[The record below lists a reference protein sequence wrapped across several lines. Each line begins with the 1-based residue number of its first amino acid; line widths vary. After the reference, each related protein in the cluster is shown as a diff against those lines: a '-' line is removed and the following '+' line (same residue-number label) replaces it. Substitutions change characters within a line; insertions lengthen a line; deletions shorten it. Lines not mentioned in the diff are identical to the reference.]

1 MRRFPTI
8 LFLVL
13 SLSLAEACGESSPTA
28 AQVISQGEGVTP
40 GPISSERIVGILQI
54 TDDNPVHYVVR
65 LDDEQLVL
73 LIWDAGAFANSLVG
87 ERVEARG
94 KYREDGSFAV
104 ESLKRTNG
112 KQLPY

>member
-8 LFLVL
+8 LFLAL
-13 SLSLAEACGESSPTA
+13 SLSFVEACGESSPTG
-28 AQVISQGEGVTP
+28 AQVILPGEGVTP
-40 GPISSERIVGILQI
+40 DPVSSASIEGILQI
-54 TDDNPVHYVVR
+54 SDDDPVHYVVR
-65 LDDEQLVL
+65 LDDDRLVL
-73 LIWDAGAFANSLVG
+73 LIWDAGAFANALVG
-87 ERVEARG
+87 ERVVARG